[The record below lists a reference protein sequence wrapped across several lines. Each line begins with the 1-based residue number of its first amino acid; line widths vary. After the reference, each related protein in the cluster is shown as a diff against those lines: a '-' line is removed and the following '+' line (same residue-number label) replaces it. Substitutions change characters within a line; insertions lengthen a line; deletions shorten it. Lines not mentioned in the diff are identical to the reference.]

1 MTQIL
6 SKTYSTVFKSCI
18 IMKSIYFLFISLA
31 VTSAFVVQ
39 PQVKKYGS
47 SISMVMPDTPAV
59 SVDMEQASSVVASK
73 GFEAS
78 NYLGQQKL
86 ASVNNFLKPST
97 SLESSSNVVSL
108 KERPPPPTAEEI
120 EAKKRNFNLWFWGGG
135 FVAPFLAT
143 FYYFGL
149 KFWER

>member
-1 MTQIL
+1 MR
-6 SKTYSTVFKSCI
+6 
-18 IMKSIYFLFISLA
+18 SIYLLFISLA

-47 SISMVMPDTPAV
+47 SISMVISDTPAV
-59 SVDMEQASSVVASK
+59 SIDMEQAPSVVSK

-78 NYLGQQKL
+78 NYLEQQKL

-97 SLESSSNVVSL
+97 ALDSSSNVVSL

-120 EAKKRNFNLWFWGGG
+120 AAKKKNFNLWFWGGG

-149 KFWER
+149 KFWEK